1 MNTHRGTNTKVDK
14 QRKGGRTHTVGLK
27 QTCGQTH
34 IVRKKEKQV
43 DHQTQQAHEHMRV
56 DEQTQVVEDK
66 HVNYNTHRWT
76 NTHRWKNT
84 HRRMNTHMV
93 DEQTGGRTDRWMNA
107 QVDCLLLSSV
117 EYWIKKITK
126 SHPTSQ

>member
-1 MNTHRGTNTKVDK
+1 M
-14 QRKGGRTHTVGLK
+14 
-27 QTCGQTH
+27 
-34 IVRKKEKQV
+34 

-93 DEQTGGRTDRWMNA
+93 DEQTGGRRDRWMNT

-117 EYWIKKITK
+117 KYWIKKITK